1 MTQYKSIINEIPED
15 DFTNV
20 LVTCYKVRAKSL
32 SYWKR
37 PVIFTDYGEA
47 SAYFKDLIKS
57 KISDESITQAWIEE
71 YTAGYWNVGGMEIL
85 TYDHGNLYCG
95 LEKMN

>member
-1 MTQYKSIINEIPED
+1 MKQYKSIINEIPED

-37 PVIFTDYGEA
+37 PIIFTDYGEA
-47 SAYFKDLIKS
+47 ASYFNNVIKS
-57 KISDESITQAWIEE
+57 KINNEEITQAWIEE
-71 YTAGYWNVGGMEIL
+71 YPEGYWNLGGMEIK
-85 TYDHGNLYCG
+85 TFDYG
-95 LEKMN
+95 EITE